1 MLSYLQVIH
10 REIFAFQE
18 QNCAACL
25 QVRSAAVQLAV
36 GVIQPAFLAPLSSFM
51 FATRHFTYRMPL
63 PLSEPLQF
71 AKFYM
76 KLTKPILFSMAI
88 LCGIQIL
95 AAFFVTHMELTEFQE
110 LQLKML
116 NGVPEEAL
124 PPKRKAARLQ

>member
-1 MLSYLQVIH
+1 MQIIH

-36 GVIQPAFLAPLSSFM
+36 GVLQPCFLAPLSSFM

-63 PLSEPLQF
+63 PLSQPREF

-76 KLTKPILFSMAI
+76 KLSQPILFTMAI

-95 AAFFVTHMELTEFQE
+95 AAFFVTHMELTEFRE

-116 NGVPEEAL
+116 QDVPEEAL
-124 PPKRKAARLQ
+124 PPKRKPARLQ